1 MYPRTKQIAVLLMA
15 ITLVATI
22 AGAEDQY
29 DPERALQI
37 SQAAVGRTLADHE
50 FIDRLN
56 RNVRIGDFAGKP
68 VLISMIFTSCHHV
81 CPMTTRHLD
90 EAVAAAR
97 EALGEDSF
105 EVLTIGFDSARDTPE
120 AMRAFARAQDV
131 DADRWHF
138 LSATPETIDALSQ
151 ELGFIFFPTP
161 RGYDHINQV
170 TLIDREGTVYAQVY
184 GVNFELPWLVEPMKQ
199 LVLNRPES
207 QGHFA
212 ASLVD
217 RIRLFC
223 TVYDPATGRYEFD
236 NSLFFQIAAG
246 LIVVLSAMFYLWR
259 GFRPAVK
266 D

>member
-1 MYPRTKQIAVLLMA
+1 MSAIILMMTA
-15 ITLVATI
+15 

-29 DPERALQI
+29 DPDRALQI
-37 SQAAVGRTLADHE
+37 SQAALGRTLADHQ

-56 RNVRIGDFAGKP
+56 RNVSLGDYAGKP

-97 EALGEDSF
+97 EALGADSF
-105 EVLTIGFDSARDTPE
+105 EVLTIGFDSARDTPD
-120 AMRAFARAQDV
+120 AMRAFAREQNV
-131 DADRWHF
+131 DAERWHF
-138 LSATPETIDALSQ
+138 LSASPETIDALSQ
-151 ELGFIFFPTP
+151 ELGFIYFPTP
-161 RGYDHINQV
+161 RGYDHINQA

-212 ASLVD
+212 STLVD

-259 GFRPAVK
+259 GFRPATK